1 MVVRTGFEPIQ
12 KESKSFVLP
21 LHHRTIKLA
30 VREGFEPSV
39 LFWSTGL

>member
-1 MVVRTGFEPIQ
+1 
-12 KESKSFVLP
+12 
-21 LHHRTIKLA
+21 LA